1 MSFLWASAKR
11 GPRELHEGLGV
22 ESSVCWIPDHDDGRT
37 QEEGVHQWQNVFR
50 EDDVKAGS
58 RRELSHGNGP
68 GNTTRLILA
77 HAPDFDFWPTC
88 QGGTGVGLDVGQD
101 PVGLLIE
108 SVAVWSE
115 GVDVANAL
123 RKLVILRRT
132 QVG

>member
-1 MSFLWASAKR
+1 MVMMAGVLPTPGFPTMMMAALKSR
-11 GPRELHEGLGV
+11 GYT
-22 ESSVCWIPDHDDGRT
+22 SGRM
-37 QEEGVHQWQNVFR
+37 NVFR
-50 EDDVKAGS
+50 EGDVKAGS
-58 RRELSHGNGP
+58 RQRELSHGNGP

-123 RKLVILRRT
+123 RKLVILRRP
-132 QVG
+132 